1 VAANYLRGVVDA
13 ELKVI
18 TKGICT
24 NKFGMCEQDA
34 ENVVF
39 GPSRHYVPQ
48 RHNVKR
54 DGPLGALDM
63 GGSSTQI
70 VYRRTNSAG
79 PGGTSEMSQS
89 VDEHDVPSHLDESE
103 FFSTSFLSYGADQFR
118 ERLWNLWVSEAE
130 AGDSAREPNTPTTI
144 SNPCNFAGYR
154 MTYRGHEFVGS
165 GNAHS
170 CKDQINRLIPHH
182 EDAIDLEELYDENE
196 QFKSQMT
203 GSLHKV
209 TKRKMVGSVEHPPI
223 RGKFYGMSLY
233 FFTLDCLRE
242 LSDHGE
248 CLSLRIFKSG
258 SLCPHIVDDGDWAHL
273 RITILLTVQLLRMAE
288 TLKFALTWK

>member
-1 VAANYLRGVVDA
+1 MAANYLRGVVDA

-18 TKGICT
+18 IPDKGICT

-48 RHNVKR
+48 MHNVKR

-70 VYRRTNSAG
+70 VYRWTNSAE
-79 PGGTSEMSQS
+79 PSGTSEMSQS
-89 VDEHDVPSHLDESE
+89 ADEHVHVPSHLDESE

-130 AGDSAREPNTPTTI
+130 AEDSPREPNTTTI
-144 SNPCNFAGYR
+144 SNPCIFAGYR
-154 MTYRGHEFVGS
+154 MMYRGHEFVGS

-170 CKDQINRLIPHH
+170 CKDQINRLIPYHH
-182 EDAIDLEELYDENE
+182 DAIDLEELYDENE

-209 TKRKMVGSVEHPPI
+209 TKRKMVGSVKHPPI

-248 CLSLRIFKSG
+248 CLSCPD
-258 SLCPHIVDDGDWAHL
+258 SLG
-273 RITILLTVQLLRMAE
+273 
-288 TLKFALTWK
+288 